1 MAINDSLK
9 AKRDQANKL
18 VNEIIKVKE
27 NIQDVL
33 VDADELYSQ
42 IDKKDEKYKKLIQSL
57 DRINK
62 TTESAIANF
71 RTDKDNI
78 KRLLTQANSF
88 YEKKFIPLSQ
98 KIEDSSTGFR
108 AKINQSSSELR
119 ELEKIK
125 INSGKQYDEIKKFVS
140 EYKSKSQELRTINST
155 VRRLS
160 ESTEKNKNKADVF
173 LEKIQKAD
181 YDIKNIL
188 TRNIKRDTETQ
199 GLAES
204 ILKREKKSN
213 EILNNIEQLFVDSE
227 EKRNAIEDVYQISHL
242 TGLSGEFG
250 NRRNDLKEEV
260 KTWEKRIL
268 QWTKI
273 LLAGLLFV
281 FIGQLAL
288 YNFDIK
294 GTNFDFN
301 FYVRFSILSP
311 IVYYLVFCS
320 TQYNK
325 AKALHDKYSFKTTLA
340 MTIKSHIDLLT
351 KEENFNQP
359 ERMDKILDFILEGFA
374 KIYNEPY
381 SEEDFKMK
389 IKLANMKI
397 DLQKNLLKKMDYKPD
412 EIINTEKIFKNQ
424 N

>member
-18 VNEIIKVKE
+18 VNEIVQVKE

-42 IDKKDEKYKKLIQSL
+42 IDKKDEKYKKLTQSL

-71 RTDKDNI
+71 RTDKENI

-98 KIEDSSTGFR
+98 KIEDSNTGFR
-108 AKINQSSSELR
+108 AKITQSSSELK

-125 INSGKQYDEIKKFVS
+125 VNCGKQYDEIKRFVS
-140 EYKSKSQELRTINST
+140 EYKTKSQELRTINST

-160 ESTEKNKNKADVF
+160 ESSERNKKKTDVLYDSVRKADIEIRT
-173 LEKIQKAD
+173 LLS
-181 YDIKNIL
+181 KNQ
-188 TRNIKRDTETQ
+188 TRNTETQ
-199 GLAES
+199 NLANS
-204 ILKREKKSN
+204 ITEREKESK
-213 EILNNIEQLFVDSE
+213 ILLSKIEQLFNDSDS
-227 EKRNAIEDVYQISHL
+227 KRKAIEDVYQISHL

-250 NRRNDLKEEV
+250 NRRNDLKDELQV
-260 KTWEKRIL
+260 WEKRIL
-268 QWTKI
+268 NWTT
-273 LLAGLLFV
+273 GLLVGLILV

-288 YNFDIK
+288 YDFKIA

-325 AKALHDKYSFKTTLA
+325 AKSLYDKYSFKTTLA

-397 DLQKNLLKKMDYKPD
+397 DLQKNLLNKLDIKPD
-412 EIINTEKIFKNQ
+412 ELIKPEKVFNQ